1 MTKKA
6 LILFVLLINSLCLA
20 AEPQKTY
27 DRENVPTTAK
37 ISSFFWSTGGAL
49 LTTGAVVWK
58 TAPIH
63 DNMGLNEIMI
73 TGIIGVPCFFV
84 TSIAFA
90 YVGKNIGI
98 WSDPFVQ
105 YFRRHN
111 SIFKFVTNKVADG
124 WNASTYYAF
133 HSYYLYK
140 HIRRS
145 YFQGTLYEDKTIT
158 YAAQQ

>member
-1 MTKKA
+1 MIKKC
-6 LILFVLLINSLCLA
+6 LMLFILLNNLSCLA
-20 AEPQKTY
+20 ADPDPTY
-27 DRENVPTTAK
+27 DRENVPLTTK

-58 TAPIH
+58 TVPIH
-63 DNMGLNEIMI
+63 EDMGVNETMI
-73 TGIIGVPCFFV
+73 TGVIGASSLFI
-84 TSIAFA
+84 TSVAFA
-90 YVGKNIGI
+90 YVGKNIGK
-98 WSDPFVQ
+98 WSDPIIQ

-111 SIFKFVTNKVADG
+111 YVFKFITNKIADS

-158 YAAQQ
+158 YAAQ